1 MQTYSGMSAVTAE
14 GRAALNGGVN
24 QGPGNFCESA
34 VFEMGP
40 SSSEGDC
47 EVVLAELCSSP
58 AVGFSVYFDKCRY
71 RKAAGTGVS
80 FRCDGPF
87 PESTVTGLTT
97 DSHVEWNIRDKDGIL
112 LSSNAGTD
120 LNRIIQ

>member
-1 MQTYSGMSAVTAE
+1 MSAVTAE

-40 SSSEGDC
+40 SRSEGDC

-58 AVGFSVYFDKCRY
+58 SAGFSVYFDKFIFGGR
-71 RKAAGTGVS
+71 GVRLILGNLWATD
-80 FRCDGPF
+80 FRGNSKIY
-87 PESTVTGLTT
+87 EINL
-97 DSHVEWNIRDKDGIL
+97 KL
-112 LSSNAGTD
+112 Y
-120 LNRIIQ
+120 